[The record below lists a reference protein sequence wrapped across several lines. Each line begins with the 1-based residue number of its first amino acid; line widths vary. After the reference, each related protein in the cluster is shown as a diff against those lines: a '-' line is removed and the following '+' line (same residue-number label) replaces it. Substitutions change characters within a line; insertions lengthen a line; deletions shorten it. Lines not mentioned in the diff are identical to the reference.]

1 MRKSQNIT
9 RSTLWTI
16 MSQLPAH
23 VFGIL
28 AGVFITRILG
38 PEGRGL
44 YAIFYTNTI
53 LFCTVFGF
61 SITNSIVF
69 FTANE
74 RISRER
80 LKAIIVVLLM
90 ATFLLSVFTVIAWLQ
105 SGYSDLFLP
114 DATPTVS
121 LLILFLITIL
131 TTQVN
136 AAFTAFFQGLRHFR
150 IVNLILILNGIYGFV
165 AFLIAYIMH
174 TRDYYHFDLTGIV
187 YISLVILV
195 LNTVHWLVYY
205 LRHERI
211 KFSFHV
217 SLKQDFRTFF
227 RFTLMNHLSN
237 ILHFFNHRMI
247 VWFIAFYLDNW
258 KLGIFSLGMGLAQL
272 LYLFSNPLT
281 LVLESFLSSEETK
294 NRGELFSRFSRIQF
308 TAVLIV
314 CILAALISPF
324 VVPLIY
330 GGDFHSSVAIL
341 NVIMIGVI
349 MSCQSGIISSF
360 FLASN
365 QLRHNLISSAIG
377 VLVTIA
383 FAPVLIEKYQIMGAA
398 FAQVLTYLSIFI
410 YLLIAVRIKGNVDFN
425 LFVITR
431 SDIRFI
437 KKQLQIV
444 KNKKQD
450 CNLVD

>member
-105 SGYSDLFLP
+105 SGYGDLFLP

-187 YISLVILV
+187 YISLVILM

-211 KFSFHV
+211 KFRFHV

-314 CILAALISPF
+314 CVLAALISPF

>member
-187 YISLVILV
+187 YISLVILM

-211 KFSFHV
+211 KFRFHV

-314 CILAALISPF
+314 CVLAALISPF